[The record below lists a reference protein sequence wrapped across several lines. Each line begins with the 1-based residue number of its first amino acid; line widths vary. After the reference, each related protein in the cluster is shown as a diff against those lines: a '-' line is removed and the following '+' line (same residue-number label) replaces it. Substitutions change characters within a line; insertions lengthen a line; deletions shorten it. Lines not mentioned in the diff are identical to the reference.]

1 MAFSVADGVSVRGS
15 ACTWLEAR
23 DDSVAITVSTNGQ
36 RNELRDMLE
45 EARVMDWVLLLQECP
60 DQPHVASEAEAISW
74 AEDDAFLSDSPILGR

>member
-15 ACTWLEAR
+15 AYTWLEAR

-60 DQPHVASEAEAISW
+60 E
-74 AEDDAFLSDSPILGR
+74 